1 MSFIMHLIRLII
13 VFFYP
18 PPYKLLDIVQKS
30 EIEFTFF
37 RCFYYLDF

>member
-13 VFFYP
+13 VFL